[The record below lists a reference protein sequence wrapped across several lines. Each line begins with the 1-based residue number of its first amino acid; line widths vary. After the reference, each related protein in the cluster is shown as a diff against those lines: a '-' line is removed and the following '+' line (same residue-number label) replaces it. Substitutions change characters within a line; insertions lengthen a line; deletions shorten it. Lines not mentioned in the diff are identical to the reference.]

1 MEESTY
7 RERFRLTL
15 EHREVDR
22 PPMDLSATDM
32 TGIDG
37 NPRRLAPLLGIQS
50 SRASGEELDEEVLR
64 ALDIDIRDVGGI
76 LAPESPLARR
86 ISDTERTDVWG
97 IGYRWNGHHFEA
109 VGRPLAGATVA
120 DLERY
125 PWPDPERL
133 DRGQIERIR
142 ARARF
147 LREET
152 PYVVCARHPYYGVLE
167 LGCWMCGFD
176 DFLCRLAAEPEFVSR
191 FFGIL
196 LAYQKRVDEIYYGAV
211 GRYIHYTTSGD
222 DFGAQT
228 APFLSPSMFRE
239 AVLPYLRE
247 RIAHIGT
254 FSEAAFFHH
263 SCGSILPLIPDL
275 IGAGVRILNP
285 LQPRARDM
293 EPERLAAAFGDKL
306 TFYGAVDTQELLPR
320 GTPEEVAA
328 ETRRIIRI
336 LGSRGGYVLS
346 AAHTIQ
352 EDVPAE
358 NVVAMF
364 REGRGLP
371 FERRAPAH
379 AGIPMVY

>member
-1 MEESTY
+1 MDESAY

-15 EHREVDR
+15 EHREVDS
-22 PPMDLSATDM
+22 PPMDLNATDM

-37 NPRRLAPLLGIQS
+37 HPRRLAPLLGIPA
-50 SRASGEELDEEVLR
+50 SRASGEEVDELVLR

-86 ISDTERTDVWG
+86 TSDTERTDVWG

-109 VGRPLAGATVA
+109 VGRPLAGATID
-120 DLERY
+120 DLDRY
-125 PWPDPERL
+125 PWPEPGKL
-133 DRGQIERIR
+133 DRTGISRMR
-142 ARARF
+142 DRARF

-176 DFLCRLAAEPEFVSR
+176 DFLYRLAAEPEFVHR
-191 FFGIL
+191 FFSIVL
-196 LAYQKRVDEIYYGAV
+196 SYQKRVDEIYYGAV

-228 APFLSPSMFRE
+228 APFLSASMFRE
-239 AVLPYLRE
+239 TVLPYLRE

-254 FSEAAFFHH
+254 FTDAAFFHH
-263 SCGSILPLIPDL
+263 SCGAIFPLIPDL
-275 IGAGVRILNP
+275 IAAGVRILNP

-293 EPERLAAAFGDKL
+293 EPERLAAAFGEKL
-306 TFYGAVDTQELLPR
+306 TFYGAVDTQEILPR
-320 GTPEEVAA
+320 WNPEEVAA
-328 ETRRIIRI
+328 ETRRIRGI

-352 EDVPAE
+352 EDVPPE
-358 NVVAMF
+358 NVVAMY
-364 REGRGLP
+364 RAGR
-371 FERRAPAH
+371 A
-379 AGIPMVY
+379 V